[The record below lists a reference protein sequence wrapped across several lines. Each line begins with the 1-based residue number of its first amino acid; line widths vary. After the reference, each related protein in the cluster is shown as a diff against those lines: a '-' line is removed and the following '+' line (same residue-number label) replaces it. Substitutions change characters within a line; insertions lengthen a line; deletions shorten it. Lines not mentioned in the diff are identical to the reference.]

1 MNITQKQIKRSIYLF
16 SAACAL
22 FCGAF
27 PATSTLQAQTTNTA
41 KLGYLLLGGSYSVSS
56 GYQPNGV
63 HAGIDFNG
71 TGTNVTEVRSPLNGT
86 ISANTSACGKVAI
99 YDGANTVILAHMD
112 SRTSLAVGAQI
123 KRGDYVGKAAQVV
136 GGGCTASG
144 PHLHIEVRTGN
155 NPTMANPTSNNTSTT
170 IDPAGMFKYNS
181 WDFATNGD
189 FESWAA
195 INVDTGFVEN
205 NVFVINPSGGDP
217 HYDSPYISLSASTY
231 KYVKTKFASNG
242 LDSTGAIYFRTA
254 TEDYSDDKK
263 VSFTVNNCSLCTNAG
278 YYEYTLNMSA
288 NAKWTGRITG
298 IRLDPTGSGQAGTF
312 NDALG
317 LDYLY
322 VQTAP

>member
-1 MNITQKQIKRSIYLF
+1 MKINKKQINRTPYLL
-16 SAACAL
+16 SLALAL
-22 FCGAF
+22 FCAAF
-27 PATSTLQAQTTNTA
+27 HLATPLQAQTTNTA
-41 KLGYLLLGGSYSVSS
+41 KLSYLLLGGNYTVTST
-56 GYQPNGV
+56 YQPNGV
-63 HAGIDFNG
+63 HAGIDFG
-71 TGTNVTEVRSPLNGT
+71 VSSPNVVEVRSPLNGT
-86 ISANTSACGKVAI
+86 ITANTPSCGKVAI

-112 SRTSLAVGAQI
+112 SRTSLAVGTPI

-136 GGGCTASG
+136 GGGCLASG

-155 NPTMANPTSNNTSTT
+155 NPTMALPTSNNSSTT
-170 IDPAGMFKYNS
+170 IDPAGMFKYNA

-195 INVDTGFVEN
+195 FNVDTGFVEN
-205 NVFVINPSGGDP
+205 NVFVINPSGSDP
-217 HYDSPYISLSASTY
+217 HYDSPYISLNASTY

-263 VSFTVNNCSLCTNAG
+263 ITFTVNNCSLCTNAG
-278 YYEYTLNMSA
+278 YYEYTRDMST
-288 NAKWTGRITG
+288 NPKWTDRITG

-322 VQTAP
+322 IQTAP

>member
-1 MNITQKQIKRSIYLF
+1 
-16 SAACAL
+16 
-22 FCGAF
+22 
-27 PATSTLQAQTTNTA
+27 
-41 KLGYLLLGGSYSVSS
+41 
-56 GYQPNGV
+56 
-63 HAGIDFNG
+63 
-71 TGTNVTEVRSPLNGT
+71 
-86 ISANTSACGKVAI
+86 
-99 YDGANTVILAHMD
+99 MD

-155 NPTMANPTSNNTSTT
+155 NPTMANPASNNTSTT
-170 IDPAGMFKYNS
+170 IDPAGMFKYNA

-217 HYDSPYISLSASTY
+217 HYDSPYISLSASAY

-254 TEDYSDDKK
+254 AEDYSDDKK
-263 VSFTVNNCSLCTNAG
+263 VTFTVNNCSLCSNAG
-278 YYEYTLNMSA
+278 YYEYTLNMST
-288 NAKWTGRITG
+288 NAKWTGLITG